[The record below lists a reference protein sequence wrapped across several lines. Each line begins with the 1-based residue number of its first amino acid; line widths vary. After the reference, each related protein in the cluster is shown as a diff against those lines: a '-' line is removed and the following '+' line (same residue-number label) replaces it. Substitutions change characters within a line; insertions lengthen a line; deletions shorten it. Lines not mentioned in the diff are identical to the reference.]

1 MFNLTHIC
9 LKMALASEDKINKLY
24 DNYNILSEAKEQIG
38 NVSQIFSFNFKI
50 FFLFFTFNH

>member
-1 MFNLTHIC
+1 
-9 LKMALASEDKINKLY
+9 MALASEDKINKLY